1 MYHRI
6 GKNGERYSGKK
17 GAGILYTD
25 GKKILLLKRA
35 DGDHKGT
42 WGQPGGCVEEGESN
56 IDAAI
61 RESQEECG
69 RVEGYR
75 IAEFEEKDGLHRWTT
90 YLYRIK
96 EPFSCHLSKEHSDWK
111 WFDLDKLKFVNL
123 HPKFK
128 ENLGAYTKLIHR
140 KFGSQNVQEH
150 RRRFNIIS

>member
-6 GKNGERYSGKK
+6 GKNGDRYSGDK

-42 WGQPGGCVEEGESN
+42 WGQPGGMVEEGESN

-61 RESQEECG
+61 RESKEECG

-96 EPFSCHLSKEHSDWK
+96 KPFTCHLSHEHSAWK
-111 WFDLDKLKFVNL
+111 WFDIDKLKYVDL

-128 ENLGAYTKLIHR
+128 ENLGAYIRLIER
-140 KFGSQNVQEH
+140 KFNKEIQESS
-150 RRRFNIIS
+150 RRRRYFF